1 MFSSKPKSRHPLSVC
16 ADCGASNA
24 SWASVNRGV
33 LICSDCC
40 SVHRSLGRHIS
51 HVKSLKHGTWIP
63 EQLTMVQSLY
73 SCGANSIWEYSL
85 LNPNSSKTGKKKPQP
100 NDAVHPNKAD
110 FIRSKYQNLTFVYKP
125 AKEDI
130 LISES
135 DLSKQLHSSVRT
147 PNLETS
153 LRLLSQGA
161 DPNYFHPEKNS
172 TPLSVAS
179 RAGQV
184 CQIELLLVYGADPA
198 ATDMQ
203 GKTAADYAKLGGYH
217 GLANRL
223 NNAQY
228 ELTDRISYYLCTKRP
243 DHNGNNHYL
252 IPEQSGEQPKVARKK
267 MTGLNN
273 KVFED
278 LAIDVYD
285 EVDRR
290 ETDTIWSRLEPNS
303 QNSIVIP
310 FLPLN
315 PDYSATRNQGRQ
327 KLARLSLG
335 EFTILAIDILKEA
348 KRRQSEID
356 LARGITRTKFS
367 PSAELNHTLQKL
379 SLGHPEFGIDDDE
392 PLYDSVASDD
402 DYYNI
407 EENEEKVKRRMAA
420 KEAAET
426 KSSIDQ
432 VSASSSASFS
442 GVGGGLHRSKSL
454 AAADK
459 EMVHQ
464 SEYALLKEQLEN
476 SERKVQALIASND
489 DMRSELAKLQSTVQK
504 LVQDNKS
511 LHRASVSTNQMSG
524 ENLPQHN
531 AYLMHGVGDGTTFSE
546 GNSSTAG
553 HSSPLRSPQSP
564 GSRAQS
570 MHEYSREGRAVSG
583 GSYGMTGGGPISL
596 PGPGANYMNIPPAS
610 PRNKASAAAACRES
624 ESLAEAGGYPRYS
637 SDEGYDGPRSL
648 PYSLQQYDFQDGTVY
663 QESLP
668 SQEEV
673 VRRTEAI
680 TRCIQ
685 ELLISAKDEKFESFI
700 PCSERIVRAVTDM
713 VLLFPEESGHSSIAG
728 SLSSLTA
735 AATHFESEC
744 RMLILRSQKETL
756 NQNFVTQQVIQCAF
770 DIAKATKQ
778 LVALF
783 Q

>member
-1 MFSSKPKSRHPLSVC
+1 
-16 ADCGASNA
+16 
-24 SWASVNRGV
+24 
-33 LICSDCC
+33 
-40 SVHRSLGRHIS
+40 
-51 HVKSLKHGTWIP
+51 
-63 EQLTMVQSLY
+63 MVQSLY

-85 LNPNSSKTGKKKPQP
+85 LNPNSSKSGKKKAQASDP
-100 NDAVHPNKAD
+100 VHPNKAD
-110 FIRSKYQNLTFVYKP
+110 FIRSKHQLLSFVFKP
-125 AKEDI
+125 AKDDV
-130 LISES
+130 LITES

-172 TPLSVAS
+172 TPLSVAAK
-179 RAGQV
+179 AGQV
-184 CQIELLLVYGADPA
+184 CQVELLLVYGADPA
-198 ATDMQ
+198 AIDLQ
-203 GKTAADYAKLGGYH
+203 GKNAGDYARQGGYH
-217 GLANRL
+217 GLATRIS
-223 NNAQY
+223 NAQY
-228 ELTDRISYYLCTKRP
+228 ELSDRISYFLCGKRP
-243 DHNGNNHYL
+243 EHSSNTHYI
-252 IPEQSGEQPKVARKK
+252 IPEPPPAESGKVARKK

-273 KVFED
+273 KVFEE

-290 ETDTIWSRLEPNS
+290 ETDALWNKLEPSS
-303 QNSIVIP
+303 QNSAVIP
-310 FLPLN
+310 FLPVN

-327 KLARLSLG
+327 KLARLTHM
-335 EFTILAIDILKEA
+335 EFASLAIDVLKEIR
-348 KRRQSEID
+348 RRQQEID
-356 LARGITRTKFS
+356 ACKGTGAIHVKYS

-379 SLGHPEFGIDDDE
+379 NLARTIGATSIRGSGLSDDE

-407 EENEEKVKRRMAA
+407 DDKEEKFLNHISMY
-420 KEAAET
+420 KERKLT
-426 KSSIDQ
+426 TDRDSIA
-432 VSASSSASFS
+432 ASSSVNTVPAAAAAS
-442 GVGGGLHRSKSL
+442 GTLQRSKSL
-454 AAADK
+454 AAADR
-459 EMVHQ
+459 ELAQ
-464 SEYALLKEQLEN
+464 PTEYAMLKEQLES
-476 SERKVQALIASND
+476 SEKKVQALIASND

-504 LVQDNKS
+504 LVHDNKTLQRTS
-511 LHRASVSTNQMSG
+511 ISPPSHGTNSDS
-524 ENLPQHN
+524 PQHN
-531 AYLMHGVGDGTTFSE
+531 SHVLVREGLPYVDGTGRS
-546 GNSSTAG
+546 GSPHASQ
-553 HSSPLRSPQSP
+553 SSPLRSPQSP

-570 MHEYSREGRAVSG
+570 MYEYREGRGGFSG
-583 GSYGMTGGGPISL
+583 TGPTSL
-596 PGPGANYMNIPPAS
+596 PGPGANYMNVAPGS
-610 PRNKASAAAACRES
+610 PRNAAAAAAARRD
-624 ESLAEAGGYPRYS
+624 SLEQNYTRYPS
-637 SDEGYDGPRSL
+637 GNYDGPHSL
-648 PYSLQQYDFQDGTVY
+648 PYSLPHHYPEGTVY
-663 QESLP
+663 QEVLP

-713 VLLFPEESGHSSIAG
+713 VLLFPEEPGHSSVSA
-728 SLSSLTA
+728 SLSALTA

>member
-1 MFSSKPKSRHPLSVC
+1 MFNKSKPRHPLSLC
-16 ADCGASNA
+16 ADCGASNP

-51 HVKSLKHGTWIP
+51 HVKCLKHGSWIP

-85 LNPNSSKTGKKKPQP
+85 LNPNSSKSGKKKPQP
-100 NDAVHPNKAD
+100 TDPVHPNKAD
-110 FIRSKYQNLTFVYKP
+110 FIRSKHQLLSYVFKP
-125 AKEDI
+125 AKDDV
-130 LISES
+130 LITES

-172 TPLSVAS
+172 TPLSVAAK
-179 RAGQV
+179 AGQV
-184 CQIELLLVYGADPA
+184 CQVELLLVYGADPA
-198 ATDMQ
+198 AVDLL
-203 GKTAADYAKLGGYH
+203 GKAAADYAKAGGYH
-217 GLANRL
+217 GLATRI

-228 ELTDRISYYLCTKRP
+228 ELSDRISYFLCGKRP
-243 DHNGNNHYL
+243 EHTSNNHYN
-252 IPEQSGEQPKVARKK
+252 IPQPPAEAAKIARKK

-273 KVFED
+273 KVFEE
-278 LAIDVYD
+278 LSIDVYD

-290 ETDTIWSRLEPNS
+290 ETDALWSKIEPNS
-303 QNSIVIP
+303 QNSVVIP
-310 FLPLN
+310 FLPVN

-327 KLARLSLG
+327 KLARLTQT
-335 EFTILAIDILKEA
+335 EFSALSIDVLKEI
-348 KRRQSEID
+348 KRRQQEID
-356 LARGITRTKFS
+356 TSRGVVHVKYS
-367 PSAELNHTLQKL
+367 PSAELNLTLQKL
-379 SLGHPEFGIDDDE
+379 NLARSMGPASVRGSAFSDDE

-407 EENEEKVKRRMAA
+407 DDKDDKLMRHI
-420 KEAAET
+420 
-426 KSSIDQ
+426 SIYKDRQ
-432 VSASSSASFS
+432 SERESLALSVVNTSSASAT
-442 GVGGGLHRSKSL
+442 LQRSKSL
-454 AAADK
+454 AAADRDPNQ
-459 EMVHQ
+459 HT
-464 SEYALLKEQLEN
+464 EYSMLKEQLES
-476 SERKVQALIASND
+476 SEKKVQALIASND

-504 LVQDNKS
+504 LVYDNKTLQRVS
-511 LHRASVSTNQMSG
+511 MSPSHSQSVSNES
-524 ENLPQHN
+524 PQHSTHM
-531 AYLMHGVGDGTTFSE
+531 LLRGDGVPYVDGRS
-546 GNSSTAG
+546 GSPHASQA
-553 HSSPLRSPQSP
+553 SPLRSPQSP

-570 MHEYSREGRAVSG
+570 MYEYSRDGRGTFGSG
-583 GSYGMTGGGPISL
+583 AGGPTSL
-596 PGPGANYMNIPPAS
+596 PGPGANYMSIGSGS
-610 PRNKASAAAACRES
+610 PRNAANARRD
-624 ESLAEAGGYPRYS
+624 SLEQNYARYPSGGY
-637 SDEGYDGPRSL
+637 EGPHSL
-648 PYSLQQYDFQDGTVY
+648 PYSLPHYQDGTVY
-663 QESLP
+663 QEVLP

-713 VLLFPEESGHSSIAG
+713 VLLFPEEPGHSSVSA

-744 RMLILRSQKETL
+744 RILILRSQKETL